1 MVTAK
6 IHAEKHRLY
15 KGDIGPVLT
24 AIKVEK
30 NVEPANP
37 DVAEF

>member
-15 KGDIGPVLT
+15 KGDVGPVLT
-24 AIKVEK
+24 AIEVVKGAD
-30 NVEPANP
+30 PADP
-37 DVAEF
+37 DVATF